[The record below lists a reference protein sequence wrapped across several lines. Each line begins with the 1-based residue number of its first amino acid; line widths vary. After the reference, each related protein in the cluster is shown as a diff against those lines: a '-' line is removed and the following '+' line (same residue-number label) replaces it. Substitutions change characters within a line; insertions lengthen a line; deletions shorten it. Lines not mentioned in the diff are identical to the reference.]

1 MEDRPILQKG
11 DNFTVAGNKPQR
23 YVQQSLSAKDAASPP
38 TVRFVMERLDPV
50 LRGSACIAFD
60 GGCLQIDEIAE
71 IHATLLPADFDP

>member
-1 MEDRPILQKG
+1 MMQVPDLR
-11 DNFTVAGNKPQR
+11 
-23 YVQQSLSAKDAASPP
+23 LSADVSWLAGGASRAPQQFDSFISAI
-38 TVRFVMERLDPV
+38 RFVMERLDPT